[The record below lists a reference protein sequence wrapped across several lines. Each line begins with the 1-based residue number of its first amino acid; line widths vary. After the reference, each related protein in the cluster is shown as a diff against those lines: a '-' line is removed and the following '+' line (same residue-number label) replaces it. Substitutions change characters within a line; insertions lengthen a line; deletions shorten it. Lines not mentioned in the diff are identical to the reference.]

1 MNMGVPNQRRH
12 ENAAF
17 LAGSTG
23 THSLILHNSC
33 NLHSLT
39 NKRGQKEKKG
49 MITRHQIHV
58 EGKDVETGHLILRN
72 VTQNTESS
80 DTRPLRL
87 GAERR
92 MARRAYSTEGREYLP
107 PPPSRLAGYLNLAAV
122 HSLERELSLLLI
134 NEGKSFV
141 RKNLYGVLPM
151 HRPYMQ

>member
-1 MNMGVPNQRRH
+1 MGVPNQRRH

-17 LAGSTG
+17 LAGSAG
-23 THSLILHNSC
+23 THSLILHNSR
-33 NLHSLT
+33 NLRSLT

-87 GAERR
+87 GAKRR
-92 MARRAYSTEGREYLP
+92 MARRAYSTEGERVSP
-107 PPPSRLAGYLNLAAV
+107 PATRPVGGISESCSCALARARAKPIVNK
-122 HSLERELSLLLI
+122 R
-134 NEGKSFV
+134 
-141 RKNLYGVLPM
+141 R
-151 HRPYMQ
+151 

>member
-1 MNMGVPNQRRH
+1 MGFPNQRRH

-23 THSLILHNSC
+23 THSLILHNSR
-33 NLHSLT
+33 NLRSLT
-39 NKRGQKEKKG
+39 NKREQKEKKG

-92 MARRAYSTEGREYLP
+92 KGAESLQHGGGESISPRHP
-107 PPPSRLAGYLNLAAV
+107 AGW
-122 HSLERELSLLLI
+122 RDI
-134 NEGKSFV
+134 
-141 RKNLYGVLPM
+141 
-151 HRPYMQ
+151 

>member
-1 MNMGVPNQRRH
+1 
-12 ENAAF
+12 
-17 LAGSTG
+17 
-23 THSLILHNSC
+23 
-33 NLHSLT
+33 
-39 NKRGQKEKKG
+39 

-92 MARRAYSTEGREYLP
+92 MAQRAYSTEGERVSP
-107 PPPSRLAGYLNLAAV
+107 PPPGRLAGYLNLATV

-141 RKNLYGVLPM
+141 RNNIHIYSSCQFSPHACSCSHYFIPNSIQPRYTSHTPQTFHLT
-151 HRPYMQ
+151 HI

>member
-1 MNMGVPNQRRH
+1 
-12 ENAAF
+12 
-17 LAGSTG
+17 
-23 THSLILHNSC
+23 
-33 NLHSLT
+33 
-39 NKRGQKEKKG
+39 

-92 MARRAYSTEGREYLP
+92 MARRAYSTEGEREYLP
-107 PPPSRLAGYLNLAAV
+107 PPPGRLAGYLNLAAV

-141 RKNLYGVLPM
+141 RNKLLISSLNI
-151 HRPYMQ
+151 